1 MSYVNET
8 PVKVIRGKTISTSG
22 RIKKGQSNRQLVTL
36 NDNLKFA
43 LAHPISMVRVLEKSV
58 VGGGI
63 TTDDNGGFR
72 IRIEPTETT
81 QAQLELDEYYY
92 EVEIVEGDTGAEYPV
107 LRGMWSFIHSPHA
120 Q

>member
-1 MSYVNET
+1 MSINET
-8 PVKVIRGKTISTSG
+8 PISVIRGKTVTTSG
-22 RIKKGQSNRQLVTL
+22 QIKKGETPRQLLTL
-36 NDNLKFA
+36 GDELKFA

-58 VGGGI
+58 SGGGI
-63 TTDDNGGFR
+63 TVDDAGGFR

-92 EVEIVEGDTGAEYPV
+92 EVEIVEGNTGAEYPIV
-107 LRGMWSFIHSPHA
+107 RGKWSFTHSPWA